1 MKQIRHGRAIDVQA
15 AHYVAHVEKRDA
27 DLHRGGRRDGRGR
40 AAADGVIII
49 GFQTASRRAFA
60 YRWLQLPIETRR
72 RRRGQLGS
80 CMASRHH
87 ATGVATGRDLNLAN
101 CGAKTQII
109 GAQ

>member
-1 MKQIRHGRAIDVQA
+1 
-15 AHYVAHVEKRDA
+15 
-27 DLHRGGRRDGRGR
+27 
-40 AAADGVIII
+40 
-49 GFQTASRRAFA
+49 
-60 YRWLQLPIETRR
+60 LQLPIETRR